1 MDLEHSVAA
10 QKFKEI
16 REVLEGNRYWARK
29 VTSEEPEFMA
39 EQVKG
44 QVSSNYRWNLQNIGK
59 LTHGNAGSQ
68 LPLDRMRR
76 LSSSRGYCHG
86 SQTRRGVCSGTFLLS
101 QLLAIVVRA

>member
-1 MDLEHSVAA
+1 MPFHAEPLKPSEEIDMDLEHSVAA

-44 QVSSNYRWNLQNIGK
+44 QVSNIYRWNLINLGK

-68 LPLDRMRR
+68 LPLDWMRR
-76 LSSSRGYCHG
+76 LPSSRGYYHG
-86 SQTRRGVCSGTFLLS
+86 S
-101 QLLAIVVRA
+101 